1 MASARARGAGNP
13 ALNIQALGSR
23 ADLVSILGDDLAG
36 RTLADE
42 LARAGLRSDGVVVR
56 PDSTT
61 VAKTRLLAEDSSSRQ
76 HIARLDYTAP
86 SPDGASRT
94 AITYRLR
101 AAAGADALLLSDYK
115 GGIVD
120 AAAVQLAR

>member
-1 MASARARGAGNP
+1 MSVDKDRLRALVPDLAGRRVVVLGDLILDESLVGRPTRVSREAPVLVLEFARRFCRAGGAGNP

-56 PDSTT
+56 PD
-61 VAKTRLLAEDSSSRQ
+61 
-76 HIARLDYTAP
+76 
-86 SPDGASRT
+86 
-94 AITYRLR
+94 
-101 AAAGADALLLSDYK
+101 
-115 GGIVD
+115 
-120 AAAVQLAR
+120 